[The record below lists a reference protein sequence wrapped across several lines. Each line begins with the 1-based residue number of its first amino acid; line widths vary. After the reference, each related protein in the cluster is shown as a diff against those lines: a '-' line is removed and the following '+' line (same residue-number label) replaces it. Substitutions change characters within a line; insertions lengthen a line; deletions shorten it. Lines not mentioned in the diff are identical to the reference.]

1 MKSVCGK
8 RGEYRG
14 WIHTYKERRKLGL
27 KMFLIENNSRENL
40 WNKPVIVYIE
50 KVIQHDMHG
59 LRKRCDG
66 NWKITFSVH
75 GIGTR
80 NIGK

>member
-1 MKSVCGK
+1 MDPHLK
-8 RGEYRG
+8 
-14 WIHTYKERRKLGL
+14 KERCKFAFL
-27 KMFLIENNSRENL
+27 KENNSRENL

-50 KVIQHDMHG
+50 KVTQHDMRG